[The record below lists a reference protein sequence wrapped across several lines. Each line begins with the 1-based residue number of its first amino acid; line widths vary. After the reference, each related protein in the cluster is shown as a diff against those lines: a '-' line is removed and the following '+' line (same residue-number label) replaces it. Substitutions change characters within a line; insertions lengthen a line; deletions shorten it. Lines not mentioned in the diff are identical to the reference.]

1 MRILL
6 TADPIGGVWS
16 YALEL
21 CQALRPLHASIALV
35 TLGRPLTAQQRAQL
49 EAVDNV
55 ALYETAFRLEWMPEP
70 WSDLA
75 RAGEVLL
82 DVERRFRPDV
92 VHLNHLVHADLPW
105 RAPVVSVGHSCV
117 LSWWRAVR
125 GTPVGSEWR
134 TYREWV
140 TASLR
145 AATAVVAPTAAMLA
159 SLEESYGPFRDTA
172 VIHNARSSR
181 LFTPGRKERL
191 ILCAGRLWD
200 EGKNVAA
207 LAAVAPRVN
216 ATIALAGED
225 IGPHGNRFTGSG
237 LALLGPLQGE
247 ELASWYA
254 KASIYALPARY
265 EPFGLTPLEAA
276 LSGCALVLSDLD
288 SLREVWGAAACYV
301 APNDPESLR
310 DTLNGLLDNDSFRGR
325 MAARAMA
332 RARQFTPARLAGQ
345 YMELYRRLRCDSR
358 CSITP

>member
-35 TLGRPLTAQQRAQL
+35 TLGRALTAQQRAQL
-49 EAVDNV
+49 TALDNV

-70 WSDLA
+70 WNDLA
-75 RAGEVLL
+75 KAGEVLL

-125 GTPVGSEWR
+125 DTPVGSEWR

-159 SLEESYGPFRDTA
+159 SLEESYGPFRATA
-172 VIHNARSSR
+172 VIHNARSGK

-191 ILCAGRLWD
+191 VLCAGRLWD

-207 LAAVAPRVN
+207 LAAVASRVN

-225 IGPHGNRFTGSG
+225 MGPHGNRFTGSG

-276 LSGCALVLSDLD
+276 LSGCALVLGDLD
-288 SLREVWGAAACYV
+288 SLREVWDAAACYV
-301 APNDPESLR
+301 PPNDPESLC
-310 DTLNGLLDNDSFRGR
+310 DILNGLLDNDSFRSR

-345 YMELYRRLRCDSR
+345 YMELYRRVRCDSR

>member
-16 YALEL
+16 YTLEL
-21 CQALRPLHASIALV
+21 CAALRPLHATVALV
-35 TLGRPLTAQQRAQL
+35 TLGRPLTARQRTQL
-49 EAVDNV
+49 EALDNV
-55 ALYETAFRLEWMPEP
+55 TLYETTFRLEWMPDP
-70 WSDLA
+70 WDDLA
-75 RAGEVLL
+75 MAGEELL
-82 DVERRFRPDV
+82 NIERRFRPDV

-105 RAPVVSVGHSCV
+105 RAPVLTAGHSCV

-125 GTPVGSEWR
+125 GTPIPSEWT
-134 TYREWV
+134 TYRKWV
-140 TASLR
+140 TASLQ

-159 SLEESYGPFRDTA
+159 CLEDSYGPFRDTA
-172 VIHNARSSR
+172 VIHNARNGR
-181 LFTPGRKERL
+181 LFTPGSKERL

-200 EGKNVAA
+200 EGKNVGA
-207 LAAVAPRVN
+207 LAAVASRVN
-216 ATIALAGED
+216 ATLAVAGED
-225 IGPHGNRFTGSG
+225 LGPHGNRFTAPG
-237 LALLGPLQGE
+237 LTLLGSLQGD

-265 EPFGLTPLEAA
+265 EPFGLTALEAA
-276 LSGCALVLSDLD
+276 SSGCALVLGDID
-288 SLREVWGAAACYV
+288 SLREVWGAAACY
-301 APNDPESLR
+301 APPDDPQRLC
-310 DTLNGLLDNDSFRGR
+310 DILNGLLDNDALHGR